1 MSCKVCEVA
10 VDANTLVCSGPCG
23 NSYHISCI
31 PAKDGL
37 YKNVLVTYVKS
48 IPNLR
53 WFCDECLPLTL
64 TAPEI
69 SMELET
75 RLVQIKTFADALL
88 TKLASSASTKQIDI
102 STQTP
107 IENGAGIE
115 IAPNLNGSSSSSMSV
130 EFTDDATKLPPPES
144 SSPSPTDHP
153 NVTTR
158 GNKRPP
164 PPSSPTTSSQNA
176 KRVAESQTV
185 LADLIAKP
193 QIKTIADL
201 VAKPKEKKTPQQN
214 VTVKTNMVRS
224 IYISPFDPSTK
235 PSDIIGILE
244 REEDLKH
251 IVPNVKCKKL
261 VGRGQ
266 WVSFASFKL
275 DVRRDQFEI
284 IMAAPVWKATG
295 IENFKIMEF
304 SPKKPDINANGP
316 TENDGN
322 PFTKPP
328 GTPTVSFP
336 PPQGRKDANQQSNRR
351 PAQNHGANHR
361 PPQRQSQNFCQ
372 KDCCNRQRPNRNRRS
387 KGFGGNRFASQQH
400 HRH

>member
-10 VDANTLVCSGPCG
+10 VDANTLVCSGTCG

-37 YKNVLVTYVKS
+37 YKNAVATYVKQ

-53 WFCDECLPLTL
+53 WFCDDCFPLTL
-64 TAPEI
+64 TTPAI

-102 STQTP
+102 SAQTP
-107 IENGAGIE
+107 IENVADIE
-115 IAPNLNGSSSSSMSV
+115 TPTNLNGSTSLSMSI
-130 EFTDDATKLPPPES
+130 EFTDDATKLPSPVPSLS
-144 SSPSPTDHP
+144 STDNP

-158 GNKRPP
+158 GNKRVLP
-164 PPSSPTTSSQNA
+164 PPSPTTTAPNA

-235 PSDIIGILE
+235 SSDIIGILE

-251 IVPNVKCKKL
+251 IAQNVKCKKL

-304 SPKKPDINANGP
+304 SPKKNRHQCQWTNG
-316 TENDGN
+316 E
-322 PFTKPP
+322 
-328 GTPTVSFP
+328 
-336 PPQGRKDANQQSNRR
+336 
-351 PAQNHGANHR
+351 
-361 PPQRQSQNFCQ
+361 
-372 KDCCNRQRPNRNRRS
+372 
-387 KGFGGNRFASQQH
+387 
-400 HRH
+400 